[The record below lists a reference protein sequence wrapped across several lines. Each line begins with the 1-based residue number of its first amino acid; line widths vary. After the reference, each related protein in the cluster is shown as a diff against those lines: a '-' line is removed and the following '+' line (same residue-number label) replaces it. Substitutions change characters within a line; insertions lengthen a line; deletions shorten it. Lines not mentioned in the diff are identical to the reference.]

1 MVLGGPGRFGNTSI
15 FEMMSEGV
23 KWCQDH
29 TIDNVV
35 GGDAIGA
42 GCGAFKGGFA
52 GAAIWG
58 GGTSCVIAW
67 DLWL

>member
-1 MVLGGPGRFGNTSI
+1 
-15 FEMMSEGV
+15 MMSEGV